1 MQKILTRLAVLVL
14 TAAVAYAGDCLSG
27 SSCCNECPL
36 AKQANARLS
45 DGREGLLLSGIV
57 RAEIVRRVF
66 VNMEAL

>member
-1 MQKILTRLAVLVL
+1 MQTILTRLAVLVL
-14 TAAVAYAGDCLSG
+14 TAAVAHAGDCLSG
-27 SSCCNECPL
+27 SSCGNECPL

-45 DGREGLLLSGIV
+45 DGREGFATSGMV

>member
-1 MQKILTRLAVLVL
+1 MKKFVTRLTVLVL
-14 TAAVAYAGDCLSG
+14 LASAVSAGDCLSG
-27 SSCCNECPL
+27 SSCNNQCPL

-45 DGREGLLLSGIV
+45 DGREGYGTSKLV